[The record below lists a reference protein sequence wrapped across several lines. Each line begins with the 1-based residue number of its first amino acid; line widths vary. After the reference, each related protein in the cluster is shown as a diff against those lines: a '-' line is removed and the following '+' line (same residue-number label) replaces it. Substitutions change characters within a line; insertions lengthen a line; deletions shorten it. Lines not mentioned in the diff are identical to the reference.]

1 MHKDQKQHSL
11 IHHQTD
17 HGAQRLICSSE
28 PSPLLWRNASKL
40 RPGAALWGT
49 ELSGM
54 LDGPAEPGR
63 LVRASAEG
71 GGMCSMVWLWAGAA
85 RSAGISPAGGAALEA
100 AGRLPGA
107 MVPGTD
113 GEVPFICRH
122 ATKLLQLQECKHA
135 IPCPC
140 ILQHRENTPHAMCI
154 PRQEKFLGQ
163 ERRAGGSAPGTACS
177 ARASWARACASQRPH
192 GP

>member
-1 MHKDQKQHSL
+1 
-11 IHHQTD
+11 
-17 HGAQRLICSSE
+17 
-28 PSPLLWRNASKL
+28 
-40 RPGAALWGT
+40 
-49 ELSGM
+49 M

-85 RSAGISPAGGAALEA
+85 RSAGVSPAGGAALEA

-113 GEVPFICRH
+113 SEVPFICRH
-122 ATKLLQLQECKHA
+122 ETKLLQLQECKHA

-140 ILQHRENTPHAMCI
+140 IQLYSSTVRKQNMLCVFYGKKSSWGKRDWQ
-154 PRQEKFLGQ
+154 R
-163 ERRAGGSAPGTACS
+163 GSAPGTACS